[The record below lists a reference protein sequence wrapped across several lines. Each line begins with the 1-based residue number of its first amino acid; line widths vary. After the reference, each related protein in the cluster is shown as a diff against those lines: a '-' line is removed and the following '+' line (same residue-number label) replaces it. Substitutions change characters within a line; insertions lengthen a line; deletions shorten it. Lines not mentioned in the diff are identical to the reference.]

1 MPSGVGRES
10 YADALDKLTAETSKA
25 TAEELATIA
34 DEILSVAGLLRAEPR
49 LRRALTDP
57 SRRGEERADL
67 LRGLLSG
74 KLSKVTMDTLAT
86 LVRGRWATPSQL
98 LDATERIGVEVVL
111 RSAEKAGKLA
121 DVEDE
126 LFRFGQ
132 IVSGNPELAVTLSD
146 PGAPTGRR
154 VKLVEDLLKGKAQA
168 ATLRLV
174 EVALEGFGG
183 RSFEFSLTRL
193 VELTAAKRDREV
205 AYVTVAKSLDDAEEQ
220 RLTAKLSE
228 MYGRQVSLKVD
239 VDPDVV
245 GGASVQ
251 VGIGLGVLG
260 AATGM
265 GASAVRSSNVPK
277 AAIAAAPSA
286 RA

>member
-1 MPSGVGRES
+1 MTSPEGRGA
-10 YADALDKLTAETSKA
+10 YAAALETLTAGTA
-25 TAEELATIA
+25 TATAAQLVTVA

-57 SRRGEERADL
+57 ARSGEQRGEL
-67 LRGLLSG
+67 LRGLLAG
-74 KLSKVTMDTLAT
+74 KLSQATVDALST
-86 LVRGRWATPSQL
+86 LVAGRWGRPTEL
-98 LDATERIGVEVVL
+98 LDSTERLGVETVL
-111 RSAEKAGKLA
+111 RSAEKSGKLA

-132 IVSGNPELAVTLSD
+132 IVSGNSELAVTLSD
-146 PGAPTGRR
+146 PGASTDRR

-183 RSFEFSLTRL
+183 RSFESSLTRL

-205 AYVTVAKSLDDAEEQ
+205 AYVTVAKPLDDAEEQ
-220 RLTAKLSE
+220 RLSAKLSD

-239 VDPDVV
+239 VDPQVIGGVSVRV
-245 GGASVQ
+245 GSDLYDGT
-251 VGIGLGVLG
+251 ILRRL
-260 AATGM
+260 
-265 GASAVRSSNVPK
+265 NE
-277 AAIAAAPSA
+277 A
-286 RA
+286 RQAFAK